1 MSACL
6 SEVPRCCSTQVP
18 LILCVLFA
26 AAVRTEVFE
35 TFAEQQ
41 GQSVDEIMK
50 TFAPYHVMDR
60 VGDPNEIAAAVVFL
74 ASNAASFITGVN
86 LPVDGG
92 LLLGF
97 WANKTG
103 P

>member
-1 MSACL
+1 MPLNSGTADL
-6 SEVPRCCSTQVP
+6 VRAVCSCGEDRGLRDVCAP
-18 LILCVLFA
+18 A
-26 AAVRTEVFE
+26 GTERGRRY
-35 TFAEQQ
+35 AEP
-41 GQSVDEIMK
+41 
-50 TFAPYHVMDR
+50 FAPYHVMDR